1 MRGQWFRYF
10 RHYAQETF
18 PAFVSS
24 KRWNYKNDICMLG
37 LDQLHRVSGEAVF
50 RDALLRCGSALCDEQ
65 GVIKGWDDSA
75 HNLDF
80 VSFGKSLWVLY
91 DQTGNERYREA
102 AFRIRR
108 NLAAHPRTETGNYW
122 HKDIYPHQVWLDG
135 LYMALPFQARC
146 GLEAGET
153 DFSDIFRQFE
163 TVRRVLFLPDRGLY
177 VHAWDSS
184 RQMDWADPETG
195 LSPCCWLRAE
205 GWLLMAMCDIYGLI
219 GGRERG
225 AEILRDLL
233 REAVGGLLPFRDPES
248 GMFLQLTDRKDLPGN
263 YPETS
268 GTAMI
273 AYALMKGC
281 RLGMLDEEAG
291 RLGEN
296 ILDCIRARYL
306 TDGPV
311 PVLRGI
317 CGSAGLGPGPD
328 HRTDRDGSP
337 AYYLSEKQIDDNQHG
352 AAPCMMAGAELLLRE
367 KAGPVSGK
375 EGTED
380 SAAGSI

>member
-1 MRGQWFRYF
+1 MREQWLRYF
-10 RHYAQETF
+10 RHYAAETF
-18 PAFVSS
+18 PALAAA
-24 KRWNYKNDICMLG
+24 RPWNYKNDICMLG
-37 LDQLHRVSGEAVF
+37 LEKFFRATGEALW
-50 RDALLRCGSALCDEQ
+50 RDALLRCGGALCSPQ
-65 GVIKGWDDSA
+65 GQLIRWDGSA

-80 VSFGKSLWVLY
+80 VSFGKSLWALY
-91 DQTGNERYREA
+91 DETGNEAYRDA
-102 AFRIRR
+102 AFMIRR

-146 GLEAGET
+146 DLECGGT
-153 DFSDIFRQFE
+153 DFSDILRQFE
-163 TVRRVLFLPDRGLY
+163 TVRRILFLPGKGLY

-195 LSPCCWLRAE
+195 LSPCVWLRAE
-205 GWLLMAMCDIYGLI
+205 GWLLMAMCDVYELI
-219 GGRERG
+219 GGLCRE
-225 AEILRDLL
+225 ADVLKDLL
-233 REAVGGLLPFRDPES
+233 REAVSGLLPYRDPES
-248 GMFLQLTDRKDLPGN
+248 GMFLQLADRRDLPGN

-281 RLGMLDEEAG
+281 RLHMLDGATG
-291 RLGEN
+291 GLGEE
-296 ILDCIRARYL
+296 ILECVRVRYL
-306 TDGPV
+306 SDGPV

-352 AAPCMMAGAELLLRE
+352 AAPCMMAASELILRE
-367 KAGPVSGK
+367 QGEA
-375 EGTED
+375 
-380 SAAGSI
+380 

>member
-1 MRGQWFRYF
+1 MRDQWFRYF
-10 RHYAQETF
+10 RHYAKETF

-24 KRWNYKNDICMLG
+24 RRWNYKNDICMLG
-37 LDQLHRVSGEAVF
+37 LEKLLNVTGDECF
-50 RDALLRCGSALCDEQ
+50 RDALLGCGAALCDGQ
-65 GVIKGWDDSA
+65 GNLNAWDDSA

-80 VSFGKSLWVLY
+80 VSFGKSLWILY
-91 DQTGNERYREA
+91 DLTGNEAYRNA
-102 AFRIRR
+102 AFMIRR
-108 NLAAHPRTETGNYW
+108 NLAAHPRTDTGNYW

-146 GLEAGET
+146 GLEAGES
-153 DFSDIFRQFE
+153 DFSDILRQFE
-163 TVRRVLFLPDRGLY
+163 TVRRIHFLPDRGLY

-184 RQMDWADPETG
+184 RTMDWADPVTG
-195 LSPCCWLRAE
+195 LSPCVWLRAE
-205 GWLLMAMCDIYGLI
+205 GWLLMALCDVYGLI
-219 GGRERG
+219 GGQGRE
-225 AEILRDLL
+225 AEVLKDLL
-233 REAVGGLLPFRDPES
+233 REAVSGLLPYRDPES
-248 GMFLQLTDRKDLPGN
+248 GMFLQLADRPDLPGN

-281 RLGMLDEEAG
+281 RLGMLNEAAG
-291 RLGEN
+291 RLGE
-296 ILDCIRARYL
+296 DVFDRIRVRYL

-352 AAPCMMAGAELLLRE
+352 AAPCMMAGAELLIRE
-367 KAGPVSGK
+367 NARP
-375 EGTED
+375 TQRD
-380 SAAGSI
+380 